1 MENGQKSISDLF
13 ESRRIFNIPRY
24 QRGYSWEE
32 KQLQDFISDLAS
44 PNPGSP
50 DSEDIAGQEIAGQ
63 GTSGKAKTG
72 KAPGRDYFFGT
83 MLLQIRPSE
92 GHFKIIDIV
101 DGQQRLTTLVIFMR
115 LLLQKLQAAGDDV
128 AILHESYVQYRS
140 QYKLRVLEYDN
151 EFFQRF
157 IMEDGSAENEGVKN
171 SSVKGVLVQNA
182 PAAERENEREIAGD
196 TEPEIKTPSQRRMM
210 EAKAFFAGVLEDA
223 SIETARYYRERIER
237 AKVLTYAVSDNAEAT
252 LIFETTNDRGKPLSS
267 LEKIK
272 SFLMYQVFLCARQ
285 PEKHLD
291 VLQAR
296 FGAIYREY
304 EELRMR
310 CWFLDEDDILRNHYI
325 AFEAKGIADGLGS
338 ITRHLSLVK
347 DRIHALSLDPGT
359 REEATDFIDRYSE
372 GLAETFALSNAL
384 AGRLSGNLSNIV
396 HLKRLANFLPLLLV
410 ALQHDHSEEKQHFE
424 RVARLL
430 EIFSFRVYGIRK
442 RKVNNAALVKRLFA
456 LAQDFKGDYASLT
469 GELKD
474 LIGEYCS
481 DYEFEKRLDSPT
493 FYEDIASNEL
503 TYLLWQYENF
513 VRAPRG
519 GAPSSHSFIPYR
531 MFRNLCV
538 EHIIP
543 QNPRLL
549 PPGISEAFYRQRVHS
564 LGNLALDVG
573 GENAAKSNESFAV
586 KYHYYYRHSRFKSQ
600 EELIDFVD
608 LETEEWSEES
618 VLTRHHKLMKFAL
631 KRWDYKPV

>member
-32 KQLQDFISDLAS
+32 KQLQDFVSDL
-44 PNPGSP
+44 GSP
-50 DSEDIAGQEIAGQ
+50 DSGSPGNGEETGQKEATNSRAVAKKRT
-63 GTSGKAKTG
+63 GTDRAEKAVS
-72 KAPGRDYFFGT
+72 RDYFFGT
-83 MLLQIRPSE
+83 LLLQIRPSE

-115 LLLQKLQAAGDDV
+115 LLLQKLEVAGDDV
-128 AILHESYVQYRS
+128 AILRESYVKYRS

-151 EFFQRF
+151 DFFRRF
-157 IMEDGSAENEGVKN
+157 IMEDTIVEDALVKDR
-171 SSVKGVLVQNA
+171 V
-182 PAAERENEREIAGD
+182 AGD
-196 TEPEIKTPSQRRMM
+196 GESQQGIEGTIKTPSQRRMI
-210 EAKAFFAGVLEDA
+210 EAKTFFAGVLENA
-223 SIETARYYRERIER
+223 SLETARYYRERIER

-272 SFLMYQVFLCARQ
+272 SFLMYQVFLCSRQ

-291 VLQAR
+291 MLQTW

-304 EELRMR
+304 EELRTR

-325 AFEAKGIADGLGS
+325 TFEAKEIADGLGS
-338 ITRHLSLVK
+338 IVRHLSLIK
-347 DRIHALSLDPGT
+347 DRIHALSSDPDKGD
-359 REEATDFIDRYSE
+359 EATEFIDNYSR

-384 AGRLSGNLSNIV
+384 TGRLSGNLSNIV
-396 HLKRLANFLPLLLV
+396 HLRRLANFLPLLLV
-410 ALQHDHSEEKQHFE
+410 SLQHDHTEDKGHFE

-442 RKVNNAALVKRLFA
+442 RKVNNATLVKRLFS
-456 LAQDFKGDYASLT
+456 LAQDFKGDYAALVN
-469 GELKD
+469 ELKD

-503 TYLLWQYENF
+503 TYLLWQYENS

-519 GAPSSHSFIPYR
+519 SLIPHSLIPYR
-531 MFRNLCV
+531 MFRNLSV

-549 PPGISEAFYRQRVHS
+549 PPGISEEFYLRHVHS
-564 LGNLALDVG
+564 LGNLVLDVG

-586 KYHYYYRHSRFKSQ
+586 KYHYHYRHSRFRSQ
-600 EELIDFVD
+600 EELIDFVEI
-608 LETEEWSEES
+608 ETGEWSEES

-631 KRWDYKPV
+631 KRWDYKTV